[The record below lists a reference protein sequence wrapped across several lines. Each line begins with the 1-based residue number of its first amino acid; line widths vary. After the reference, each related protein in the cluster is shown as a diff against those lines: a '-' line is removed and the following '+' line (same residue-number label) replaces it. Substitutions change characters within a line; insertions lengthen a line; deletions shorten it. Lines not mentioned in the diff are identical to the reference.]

1 MPRVIIV
8 GAGFGGIAAA
18 IELRRHGITDVTILE
33 KADGLGGTW
42 FHNTY
47 PGAACDVPSHFYSFS
62 FAQRRDWV
70 RLCPTQPDILAYLRE
85 VVAEQGLEEIIE
97 TGTHVTRVPLGRR
110 GAALDGRDEP
120 RRAHGRRRDR
130 RHGPAAPARH
140 RRACRASSRATA
152 STPPSGTTATTCA
165 ASGSR

>member
-97 TGTHVTRVPLGRR
+97 TGTHVSACRWDD

-120 RRAHGRRRDR
+120 RRAHGRRGDPG
-130 RHGPAAPARH
+130 HGPAAPAR
-140 RRACRASSRATA
+140 RPRACRADSRATA

-165 ASGSR
+165 VSGSP

>member
-1 MPRVIIV
+1 MPSVIIV

-18 IELRRHGITDVTILE
+18 IELRRHGLTDVAILD

-70 RLCPTQPDILAYLRE
+70 RLCPTQQDILGYLHE
-85 VVAEQGLEEIIE
+85 VVAEHGVEAIIE
-97 TGTHVTRVPLGRR
+97 TGTHVSACRWDDADAPLDR
-110 GAALDGRDEP
+110 RDEP
-120 RRAHGRRRDR
+120 RAS
-130 RHGPAAPARH
+130 APR
-140 RRACRASSRATA
+140 
-152 STPPSGTTATTCA
+152 TP
-165 ASGSR
+165 